1 MQSRYTSLIN
11 NTKEPREITNHQE
24 FLKELAQKALQRVL
38 NPSCLHSLLYCGKQG
53 RSPDFP
59 LAYLLGKHAPQNVRG
74 VETPNLLTNE

>member
-1 MQSRYTSLIN
+1 MQSRYTAFVN
-11 NTKEPREITNHQE
+11 NTKETREITNHQE
-24 FLKELAQKALQRVL
+24 FLKELATKGTAKSTQSKLFAFASIR
-38 NPSCLHSLLYCGKQG
+38 GKQG